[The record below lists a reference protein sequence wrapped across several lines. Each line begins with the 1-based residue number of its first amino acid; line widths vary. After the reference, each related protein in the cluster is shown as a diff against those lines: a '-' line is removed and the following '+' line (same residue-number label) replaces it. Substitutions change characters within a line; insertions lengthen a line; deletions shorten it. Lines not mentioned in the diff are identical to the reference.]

1 MVKRIRRTT
10 DCKTE
15 LEKYLKQLG
24 SDTNPVDQTQL
35 HNKECVV
42 KYSDVDTA
50 IYTQE
55 EYDFNVY
62 ITIEL
67 VIDNNNEIPYVIMEI
82 IKNITYNVEQSEAA
96 PWCTS
101 FYFTSS
107 HVTPLNTSSFITLT
121 AKYEPIVDWVT
132 DR

>member
-1 MVKRIRRTT
+1 MVRRIRRTT

-15 LEKYLKQLG
+15 LEKHLKLLG
-24 SDTNPVDQTQL
+24 YETNPTDQNSL

-42 KYSDVDTA
+42 KYNDVDTSV
-50 IYTQE
+50 YTQE
-55 EYDFNVY
+55 EYDFNIY

-67 VIDNNNEIPYVIMEI
+67 VIDNNNEIPYTIIEI
-82 IKNITYNVEQSEAA
+82 IKNITYFVEQSEV

-101 FYFTSS
+101 FYFTNS
-107 HVTPLNTSSFITLT
+107 HVTPLNSSSLITLT

-132 DR
+132 DHD